1 MLLPSLCVNKLDK
14 EGQSIEFAAFH
25 MIFPEISERFLSRG
39 RILLFSNRGLDGC
52 CLSEYFTKF
61 KIRTAF
67 FCCWRGTRKGLGV
80 LLITH
85 FRLHFTCGRGGG
97 AERSNI
103 SDQSSPVHT
112 IMTARSHLTIM
123 AEIEDKPVNHLQKNH
138 GS

>member
-52 CLSEYFTKF
+52 RLSEYFTKF
-61 KIRTAF
+61 KIQTAF
-67 FCCWRGTRKGLGV
+67 FSCWRGTRKGPGYY
-80 LLITH
+80 
-85 FRLHFTCGRGGG
+85 
-97 AERSNI
+97 
-103 SDQSSPVHT
+103 T
-112 IMTARSHLTIM
+112 IMTTRSHLTIM